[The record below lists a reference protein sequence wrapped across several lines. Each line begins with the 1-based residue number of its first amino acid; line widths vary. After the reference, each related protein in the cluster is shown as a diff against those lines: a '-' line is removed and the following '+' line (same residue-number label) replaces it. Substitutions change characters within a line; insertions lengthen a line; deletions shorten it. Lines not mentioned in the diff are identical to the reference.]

1 MVQSNDQN
9 GIASRASI
17 EKFDLAQ
24 SRQACAVQNILRG
37 KTVRVV
43 RWLTL
48 RALDRTG
55 NRYGQGRIYFAPSA
69 DLKRPVP
76 ALWFKTI
83 RLVTVC

>member
-1 MVQSNDQN
+1 MQN
-9 GIASRASI
+9 S
-17 EKFDLAQ
+17 
-24 SRQACAVQNILRG
+24 LRG

-55 NRYGQGRIYFAPSA
+55 NRYGQGRIILRPLAPETA
-69 DLKRPVP
+69 Y
-76 ALWFKTI
+76 AGLWFKTT

>member
-37 KTVRVV
+37 RGSSCGPLAYPSRPWPNGK
-43 RWLTL
+43 LL
-48 RALDRTG
+48 RSRAH
-55 NRYGQGRIYFAPSA
+55 YFVPSA
-69 DLKRPVP
+69 GHLLS
-76 ALWFKTI
+76 AWFKTI